1 MKIIPNI
8 TYKSV
13 LQGIKNIK
21 ERNKAFDALDEQ
33 SQRMEIAWDTLQLIT
48 SNKVKGSN
56 GSYWDR
62 ALLNLQVDIID
73 EIEDGMISKEEGSKE
88 FQKTLIKKLPESCK
102 VCARGGVMLSLI
114 RLGNK
119 ISPTESCADNG
130 DRDTIRAFDMDS
142 MYNMESEYEKS
153 SYKHPYCHNS
163 TEKLANI
170 YCNVLVN
177 GFFNTK
183 DKSNYLIIEY

>member
-8 TYKSV
+8 KYKSV

-48 SNKVKGSN
+48 SNKVEGSI

-62 ALLNLQVDIID
+62 GLLNLQGDIRDEVDDGII
-73 EIEDGMISKEEGSKE
+73 SEEKGSKE
-88 FQKTLIKKLPESCK
+88 FQETLIKKLPESCK

-119 ISPTESCADNG
+119 ISPIEFHAPKG
-130 DRDTIRAFDMDS
+130 DRDIIRAFDMDS
-142 MYNMESEYEKS
+142 MYAMESEYERS
-153 SYKHPYCHNS
+153 NYNHPYLHNS

-183 DKSNYLIIEY
+183 DKSNYLIVKY